1 MFIKDVQFLENIS
14 IIPPSTSLD
23 SLKRRNKITANP
35 VSITCANNL
44 LRVDYYG
51 QVVLAAWILTQ
62 QLGWVRYK
70 SKYDMCNKYQWGGW
84 KVQLPARNVLR
95 CFGPQHTIRQGL
107 TWQASWRK
115 AALLGPEVLQ
125 SRCMAVSAR
134 SCRAAVEPSG
144 GPPQPCSSAL
154 LAQAPLF

>member
-1 MFIKDVQFLENIS
+1 MFIKDVQFLENIL
-14 IIPPSTSLD
+14 IPPSTSLD

-35 VSITCANNL
+35 VSITCENNL
-44 LRVDYYG
+44 LRVDYYR

-62 QLGWVRYK
+62 QLRRVRYQ

-95 CFGPQHTIRQGL
+95 CFGPQHTIRPRLDLAGL
-107 TWQASWRK
+107 AAEARSSPGSAARAAHTQASLRGAAGCGPK
-115 AALLGPEVLQ
+115 AL
-125 SRCMAVSAR
+125 R
-134 SCRAAVEPSG
+134 

-154 LAQAPLF
+154 LAPGSIS